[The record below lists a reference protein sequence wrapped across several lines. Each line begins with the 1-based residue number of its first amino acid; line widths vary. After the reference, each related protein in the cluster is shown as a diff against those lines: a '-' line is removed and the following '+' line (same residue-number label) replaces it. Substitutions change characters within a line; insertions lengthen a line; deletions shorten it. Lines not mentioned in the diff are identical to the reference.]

1 MGPLTLREC
10 RVQNFWNVDDSGWIP
25 VEQVTTLL
33 GRNESGKTALLK
45 ALHKFNPAT
54 PQPYD
59 PQRDFPRERYASYF
73 RNPSDWPATSC
84 RFAIGEELRA
94 TLAEI
99 VLPQEAPRFVTATR
113 YYDQAL
119 RFEFDPPLQDVD
131 VGPAEILQ
139 PLENLAE
146 AVMSLS
152 PPAPDQEEAFAALRK
167 DLLEWVAESVAALG
181 RLSSLN
187 GPVGLDLLHRIQR
200 EAMGRGR
207 PETKA
212 AIRAFL
218 EAIAGPIRNAA
229 RPALL
234 ERLGQEIEKRLPVF
248 IYFDNHGVL
257 DSAVYLPRLLQDLER
272 SPDETGVRTIDAM
285 FKHVGL
291 TAREIADLGHSQ
303 AREIRI
309 RGDQESS
316 EAIRQDQERATL
328 RSIKLGSA
336 SADIT
341 RKFSAWWTQGNPVI
355 RYHADGDFFRIWV
368 ADDRRPIVE
377 MELERRG
384 QGFQWFFSFY
394 LVFSGE
400 SDDMHKEAV
409 LLLDSPGLHLHPTAQ
424 QELMALLEQLS
435 TKNQL
440 IYATHSPFLIDGEHL
455 HRVRPLTRDD
465 AGRFHVCLGEWP
477 DDRETIFPL
486 QAAAGYSMIRGLF
499 EHRRNILVKDI
510 SDYFY
515 LSTLSQLC
523 RRSGRT
529 ALPEDANITPCDGTL
544 MVAKIAA
551 LFLGQPLRPVILLDG
566 GQTARAVRDKL
577 VRELYLGQ
585 DRQIVMLDA
594 VLGKP
599 DCRIE
604 DLIGEIAVLG
614 ALEKILGKSLLVLPA
629 DRAAGGVVEHIAA
642 AAMRLGIALPEDWI
656 GEMARQIAR
665 EWAIRDP
672 REVPA
677 GVLDR
682 AANLFGALNA
692 RFEAAAEG
700 AAGERGDR
708 LVVADFAKAS

>member
-1 MGPLTLREC
+1 MGHLTLHEF

-33 GRNESGKTALLK
+33 GQNESGKTALLR

-59 PQRDFPRERYASYF
+59 PQRDFPRDRYTTYF
-73 RNPSDWPATSC
+73 RNAGDWPATSC

-94 TLAEI
+94 ALAAI
-99 VLPQEAPRFVTATR
+99 TQPQEAPRHVTATR
-113 YYDQAL
+113 YYDQTL
-119 RFEFDPPLQDVD
+119 RFAFDPPLQDVD

-139 PLENLAE
+139 PLERLAD
-146 AVMSLS
+146 AVMSLNA
-152 PPAPDQEEAFAALRK
+152 PAPEQEEAVAVLRK

-181 RLSSLN
+181 RLTSLG
-187 GPVGLDLLHRIQR
+187 GPAGSELLGRIQR
-200 EAMGRGR
+200 EAMGKGR

-212 AIRAFL
+212 AIQAFL
-218 EAIAGPIRNAA
+218 EAIAGPVRNAA
-229 RPALL
+229 RPPLL
-234 ERLGQEIEKRLPVF
+234 EQLGREVEKHLPVF

-272 SPDETGVRTIDAM
+272 APEDMAVRTVNAM

-291 TAREIADLGHSQ
+291 SARDVADLGRSQ
-303 AREIRI
+303 ARETRL
-309 RGDQESS
+309 RGEPESP
-316 EAIRQDQERATL
+316 EVIRQDQERATL

-341 RKFSAWWTQGNPVI
+341 RKFSAWWKQGSPVI

-400 SDDMHKEAV
+400 SEEMHKDAV

-424 QELMALLEQLS
+424 QELMALLEQLAQ
-435 TKNQL
+435 KNQL
-440 IYATHSPFLIDGEHL
+440 IYTTHSPFLIHGEHL
-455 HRVRPLTRDD
+455 HRVRPLTRDES
-465 AGRFHVCLGEWP
+465 GKFHVCLGEWP

-499 EHRRNILVKDI
+499 EHRRNVLVKDI

-523 RRSGRT
+523 RRSGRA
-529 ALPEDANITPCDGTL
+529 ALLEDVAITPCDGRL

-566 GQTARAVRDKL
+566 DEASHEVRDKL

-614 ALEKILGKSLLVLPA
+614 ALEKILGKSLLIVPA
-629 DRAAGGVVEHIAA
+629 DRAAGGVVDHIAA
-642 AAMRLGIALPEDWI
+642 AAGRLGLALPEDWVS
-656 GEMARQIAR
+656 EMARQIAR
-665 EWAIRDP
+665 DWAIRDP

-682 AANLFGALNA
+682 AANLFAALNA
-692 RFEAAAEG
+692 RFEPPTEGTAGEG
-700 AAGERGDR
+700 ADK
-708 LVVADFAKAS
+708 LVVASFAKAS